1 MEMDV
6 IKHVRLKNNL
16 LAVELLLY
24 VKRCVAME
32 YGMSRQQGKSVMMEI
47 SKMMMDAPMNVR
59 WISNTGLV
67 KV

>member
-24 VKRCVAME
+24 VKGCVAME
-32 YGMSRQQGKSVMMEI
+32 YGMSQQGKNVMMEI
-47 SKMMMDAPMNVR
+47 
-59 WISNTGLV
+59 
-67 KV
+67 